1 MLSTN
6 YPPGGSAGLTPKMFV
21 YNIVDRQGMV
31 LALTELSDPD
41 RFFREYS
48 PSMYDLFTQS
58 GGHIGVS
65 GPEATRSWEVLHGE
79 WPSSNKYVLINFM
92 YTVDHAVKFLS
103 SGNLISSYF
112 SLLISHFSF
121 LNSQFSF
128 LVSRFSF
135 LISSHLSTSSHL
147 NKYGNFDKFLP
158 KNFLER
164 YSKFKNLLNY
174 YNSRVLKRGSR
185 NPKIPISKR
194 VKSQKSQFQ
203 MW

>member
-6 YPPGGSAGLTPKMFV
+6 YPPGGSAGFTLKMFV

-65 GPEATRSWEVLHGE
+65 GPEATRSWEVLHGD

-103 SGNLISSYF
+103 SGNLISSHF
-112 SLLISHFSF
+112 SLLTSHFSFLISHFSF
-121 LNSQFSF
+121 LLSHFSILNAHFSF
-128 LVSRFSF
+128 LVS
-135 LISSHLSTSSHL
+135 HTH
-147 NKYGNFDKFLP
+147 
-158 KNFLER
+158 
-164 YSKFKNLLNY
+164 
-174 YNSRVLKRGSR
+174 
-185 NPKIPISKR
+185 
-194 VKSQKSQFQ
+194 
-203 MW
+203 